1 MTLSELIGDSNLFEL
16 INRTNEFPWMTAEK
30 CASLNTLLL
39 ARYGE
44 STVVKNMER
53 FRPSQVADLIY
64 LLFCENWNTEY
75 AYYSLNLYKDGDVY
89 EKVEKNSSKTAT
101 SENTSTSNETGK
113 KSSYDD
119 STMVET
125 DNTLNSMSGNSTG
138 TDTSSDTTIRT
149 KKSENYNLNYKNY
162 IKDLNSCSFYDII
175 LLDVRNTLC
184 TFVLE
189 LEV

>member
-1 MTLSELIGDSNLFEL
+1 MILSELIGDSNLFEL

-44 STVVKNMER
+44 CTVVKNMER

-64 LLFCENWNTEY
+64 LLFCENWNTQY

-89 EKVEKNSSKTAT
+89 EKIEKNSSKTAT

-119 STMVET
+119 SAMVET

-162 IKDLNSCSFYDII
+162 IKDLNSCSLYDII

>member
-16 INRTNEFPWMTAEK
+16 INRTNEFPWLTAEN
-30 CASLNTLLL
+30 CATLNTLLL
-39 ARYGE
+39 ARFGE
-44 STVVKNMER
+44 STVVKNMEK

-64 LLFCENWNTEY
+64 LLFCDNWNTRY
-75 AYYSLNLYKDGDVY
+75 DYYSQNLYRDGDVY
-89 EKVEKNSSKTAT
+89 EKIEKNSTKTAT
-101 SENTSTSNETGK
+101 SESTSTSNETGK

-119 STMVET
+119 SALVET
-125 DNTLNSMSGNSTG
+125 DNTSNEVTGNSTG
-138 TDTSSDTTIRT
+138 NDTSSDTTIRT

-184 TFVLE
+184 TYVLE

>member
-16 INRTNEFPWMTAEK
+16 INRTNEFPWLTAEN
-30 CASLNTLLL
+30 CVSLNTLLL
-39 ARYGE
+39 ARYGDC
-44 STVVKNMER
+44 TVVKNMER

-64 LLFCENWNTEY
+64 LLFCENWNTQHD
-75 AYYSLNLYKDGDVY
+75 YYSQNLYRDGDVY

-138 TDTSSDTTIRT
+138 TDTSSDTTIKNR
-149 KKSENYNLNYKNY
+149 KSENYNLNYKNY
-162 IKDLNSCSFYDII
+162 IKDLNSCSLYDII

>member
-16 INRTNEFPWMTAEK
+16 INRNNEFPWLTAEN

-64 LLFCENWNTEY
+64 LLFCENWNTRY
-75 AYYSLNLYKDGDVY
+75 DYYSQNLYRDGDVY
-89 EKVEKNSSKTAT
+89 EKITKNSSKTAT
-101 SENTSTSNETGK
+101 SESTTSSNETGK

-119 STMVET
+119 SALVET
-125 DNTLNSMSGNSTG
+125 DNTTNEVTGNSNG
-138 TDTSSDTTIRT
+138 TDTSSDTTIRN
-149 KKSENYNLNYKNY
+149 KKSANYNLNYKNY

>member
-16 INRTNEFPWMTAEK
+16 VNRNNQFPWLTAEN

-39 ARYGE
+39 ARFGE
-44 STVVKNMER
+44 CTVVKNMER

-64 LLFCENWNTEY
+64 LLFCDTWNTRY
-75 AYYSLNLYKDGDVY
+75 DYSSQNLYRDGDVY
-89 EKVEKNSSKTAT
+89 EKITKNSSKTAT
-101 SENTSTSNETGK
+101 TETTSSSNETGK

-119 STMVET
+119 SALVET
-125 DNTLNSMSGNSTG
+125 DNTSNEVTGNSTG
-138 TDTSSDTTIRT
+138 NDTSSDTTIRN
-149 KKSENYNLNYKNY
+149 KKSVNYNLNYKNY

>member
-16 INRTNEFPWMTAEK
+16 INRSNEFPWLTAEN

-39 ARYGE
+39 ARYGDC
-44 STVVKNMER
+44 TVVQNMER

-64 LLFCENWNTEY
+64 LLFCENWNTRY
-75 AYYSLNLYKDGDVY
+75 DYYSQNLYRDGDVY
-89 EKVEKNSSKTAT
+89 EKITKDSSKTAT
-101 SENTSTSNETGK
+101 SETTSSSDETSK

-119 STMVET
+119 SALVET
-125 DNTLNSMSGNSTG
+125 DNTSNEVTGNSTG
-138 TDTSSDTTIRT
+138 NDTSSDTTIRN
-149 KKSENYNLNYKNY
+149 KKSVNYNLNYKNY

-184 TFVLE
+184 TYVLE

>member
-16 INRTNEFPWMTAEK
+16 INRSNEFPWLTAEN

-44 STVVKNMER
+44 CTVVKNMER

-64 LLFCENWNTEY
+64 LLFCENWNTRY
-75 AYYSLNLYKDGDVY
+75 DYYSQNLYRDGDVY
-89 EKVEKNSSKTAT
+89 EKITKDSSKTAT
-101 SENTSTSNETGK
+101 SASTTSSNETGK

-119 STMVET
+119 SALVET
-125 DNTLNSMSGNSTG
+125 DNTSNEVTGNSNG
-138 TDTSSDTTIRT
+138 TDTSSDTTIRN
-149 KKSENYNLNYKNY
+149 KKSANYNLNYKNY

-184 TFVLE
+184 TYVLE

>member
-16 INRTNEFPWMTAEK
+16 INRNNQFPWLTAEN
-30 CASLNTLLL
+30 CTSLNTLLL
-39 ARYGE
+39 ARFGDC
-44 STVVKNMER
+44 TVVQNMEK

-64 LLFCENWNTEY
+64 LLFCENWNTRY
-75 AYYSLNLYKDGDVY
+75 DYYSQNLYRDGDVY
-89 EKVEKNSSKTAT
+89 EKIEKNSSKTAT
-101 SENTSTSNETGK
+101 SESTSTSNETGK

-119 STMVET
+119 SALVET
-125 DNTLNSMSGNSTG
+125 DNTSNEVTGNSTG
-138 TDTSSDTTIRT
+138 NDTSSDTTIRN
-149 KKSENYNLNYKNY
+149 KKSVNYNLNYKNY

>member
-16 INRTNEFPWMTAEK
+16 INRNNEFPWLTAEN

-39 ARYGE
+39 ARFGE

-53 FRPSQVADLIY
+53 FRPSHVTNLIY
-64 LLFCENWNTEY
+64 LLFCDTWNTRY
-75 AYYSLNLYKDGDVY
+75 DYYSQNLYRDGDVY
-89 EKVEKNSSKTAT
+89 EKIQKNSSKTAT
-101 SENTSTSNETGK
+101 SETTSSSDETSK
-113 KSSYDD
+113 KSSYYD
-119 STMVET
+119 SALVET
-125 DNTLNSMSGNSTG
+125 GNTLNSITGNSTG
-138 TDTSSDTTIRT
+138 NDTSSDTTIRN
-149 KKSENYNLNYKNY
+149 KKSMNYNINYKNY

>member
-16 INRTNEFPWMTAEK
+16 INRNGEFPWLTAEN

-39 ARYGE
+39 ARFGE

-64 LLFCENWNTEY
+64 LLFCDNWNTRY
-75 AYYSLNLYKDGDVY
+75 DYYSQNLYRDGDVY
-89 EKVEKNSSKTAT
+89 EKITKNSSKTAT
-101 SENTSTSNETGK
+101 SETTSSSDETSK

-119 STMVET
+119 SALVET
-125 DNTLNSMSGNSTG
+125 GNTLNSITGNSTG
-138 TDTSSDTTIRT
+138 NDTSSDTTIRN
-149 KKSENYNLNYKNY
+149 KKSMNYNINYKNY

>member
-16 INRTNEFPWMTAEK
+16 INRTNEFPWLTAEN
-30 CASLNTLLL
+30 CATLNTLLL
-39 ARYGE
+39 VRYGDC
-44 STVVKNMER
+44 TVVQNMEK

-64 LLFCENWNTEY
+64 LLFCENWNTRY
-75 AYYSLNLYKDGDVY
+75 DYYSQNLYRDGDVY
-89 EKVEKNSSKTAT
+89 EKIEKNSSKTAT
-101 SENTSTSNETGK
+101 STSSSSSNETGK

-119 STMVET
+119 SALVET
-125 DNTLNSMSGNSTG
+125 DNTSNEVTGNSTG
-138 TDTSSDTTIRT
+138 NDTSSDSTIRT

>member
-16 INRTNEFPWMTAEK
+16 INRSNEFPWLTAEN

-44 STVVKNMER
+44 CTVVKNMER
-53 FRPSQVADLIY
+53 FRPSQVADLVY
-64 LLFCENWNTEY
+64 LLFCENWNTRY
-75 AYYSLNLYKDGDVY
+75 DYYSQNLYRDGDVY
-89 EKVEKNSSKTAT
+89 EKITKDSSKTAT
-101 SENTSTSNETGK
+101 SASTTSSNETGK

-119 STMVET
+119 SALVET
-125 DNTLNSMSGNSTG
+125 DNTTNEVTGNSNG
-138 TDTSSDTTIRT
+138 TDTSSDTTIRN
-149 KKSENYNLNYKNY
+149 KKSANYNLNYKNY

>member
-16 INRTNEFPWMTAEK
+16 INRNNEFTWLTAEN

-39 ARYGE
+39 ARFGDC
-44 STVVKNMER
+44 TVVQNMER

-64 LLFCENWNTEY
+64 LLFCENWNTRY
-75 AYYSLNLYKDGDVY
+75 DYYSQNLYRDGDVY
-89 EKVEKNSSKTAT
+89 EKIEKNSSKTAT
-101 SENTSTSNETGK
+101 STSSSTSNETGK

-119 STMVET
+119 SALVET
-125 DNTLNSMSGNSTG
+125 DNTSNEVTGNSTG
-138 TDTSSDTTIRT
+138 NDTSSDSTIRT

-175 LLDVRNTLC
+175 LLDVKNTLC

>member
-16 INRTNEFPWMTAEK
+16 INRSNEFPWLTAEN

-44 STVVKNMER
+44 CTVVKNMER

-64 LLFCENWNTEY
+64 LLFCENWNTRY
-75 AYYSLNLYKDGDVY
+75 DYYSQNLYRDGDVY
-89 EKVEKNSSKTAT
+89 EKITKDSSKTAT
-101 SENTSTSNETGK
+101 SASTTSSNETGK

-119 STMVET
+119 SALVET
-125 DNTLNSMSGNSTG
+125 DNTTNEVTGNSNG
-138 TDTSSDTTIRT
+138 TDTSSDTTIRN
-149 KKSENYNLNYKNY
+149 KKSANYNLNYKNY

-184 TFVLE
+184 TYVLE

>member
-16 INRTNEFPWMTAEK
+16 INRNNEFPWLTAEN

-53 FRPSQVADLIY
+53 FRPSQVADLVY
-64 LLFCENWNTEY
+64 LLFCENWNTRY
-75 AYYSLNLYKDGDVY
+75 DYYSQNLYRDGDVY
-89 EKVEKNSSKTAT
+89 EKITKDSSKTAT
-101 SENTSTSNETGK
+101 SENTTSSNETGK

-119 STMVET
+119 SALVET
-125 DNTLNSMSGNSTG
+125 DNTTNEVTGNSNG
-138 TDTSSDTTIRT
+138 TDTSSDTTIRN
-149 KKSENYNLNYKNY
+149 KKSANYNLNYKNY

-184 TFVLE
+184 TYVLE

>member
-16 INRTNEFPWMTAEK
+16 INRTNEFPWMTAEN

-39 ARYGE
+39 ARYGDC
-44 STVVKNMER
+44 TVVKNMER

-64 LLFCENWNTEY
+64 LLFCDNWNTRHD
-75 AYYSLNLYKDGDVY
+75 YYSQNLYKDGDVY
-89 EKVEKNSSKTAT
+89 EKVEKSSSKTAT

-138 TDTSSDTTIRT
+138 TDTSSDTIIKNR
-149 KKSENYNLNYKNY
+149 KSENYNLNYKNY
-162 IKDLNSCSFYDII
+162 IKDLNSCSLYDII

>member
-16 INRTNEFPWMTAEK
+16 INRNNEFPWLTTEN

-39 ARYGE
+39 ARFGE

-64 LLFCENWNTEY
+64 LLFCDNWNTRY
-75 AYYSLNLYKDGDVY
+75 DYYSQNLYRDGDVY
-89 EKVEKNSSKTAT
+89 EKITKNSSKTAT
-101 SENTSTSNETGK
+101 SETTSSSDETSK

-119 STMVET
+119 TELVET
-125 DNTLNSMSGNSTG
+125 GNTLNSITGNSTG
-138 TDTSSDTTIRT
+138 NDTSSDTTIRN
-149 KKSENYNLNYKNY
+149 KKSINYNLNYKNY

>member
-16 INRTNEFPWMTAEK
+16 INRNNEFSWLTAENS
-30 CASLNTLLL
+30 ASLNTLLL
-39 ARYGE
+39 ARFGDC
-44 STVVKNMER
+44 TVVQNMER

-64 LLFCENWNTEY
+64 LLFCENWNTRY
-75 AYYSLNLYKDGDVY
+75 DYYSQNLYRDGDVY
-89 EKVEKNSSKTAT
+89 EKIEKNSSKTAT
-101 SENTSTSNETGK
+101 STSSSTSNETGK

-119 STMVET
+119 SALVET
-125 DNTLNSMSGNSTG
+125 DNTSNEVTGNSTG
-138 TDTSSDTTIRT
+138 NDTSSDSTIRT

-175 LLDVRNTLC
+175 LLDVKNTLC

>member
-16 INRTNEFPWMTAEK
+16 VNRNNQFPWLTAEN

-39 ARYGE
+39 ARFGE
-44 STVVKNMER
+44 CTVVKNMER

-64 LLFCENWNTEY
+64 LLFCDTWNTRY
-75 AYYSLNLYKDGDVY
+75 DYSSQNLYRDGDVY
-89 EKVEKNSSKTAT
+89 EKITKNSSKTAT
-101 SENTSTSNETGK
+101 TETTSSSNETGK

-119 STMVET
+119 SALVET
-125 DNTLNSMSGNSTG
+125 DNTSNEVTGNSTG
-138 TDTSSDTTIRT
+138 NDTSSDTTIRN
-149 KKSENYNLNYKNY
+149 KKSVNYNLNYKNY

-184 TFVLE
+184 TYVLE
-189 LEV
+189 VEV

>member
-16 INRTNEFPWMTAEK
+16 INRSNEFPWLTAEN

-39 ARYGE
+39 ARYGDC
-44 STVVKNMER
+44 TVVQNMER

-64 LLFCENWNTEY
+64 LLFCQNWNTRY
-75 AYYSLNLYKDGDVY
+75 DYYSQNLYREGDVY
-89 EKVEKNSSKTAT
+89 EKIEKNSSKTAT
-101 SENTSTSNETGK
+101 SQSTTSSNETGK

-119 STMVET
+119 SALVET
-125 DNTLNSMSGNSTG
+125 DNTSNEVTGNSTG
-138 TDTSSDTTIRT
+138 NDTSSDSTIRN
-149 KKSENYNLNYKNY
+149 KKSANYNLNYKNY

-184 TFVLE
+184 TYVLE

>member
-16 INRTNEFPWMTAEK
+16 INRSNEFPWLTAEN

-44 STVVKNMER
+44 CTVVKNMER

-64 LLFCENWNTEY
+64 LLFCENWNTRY
-75 AYYSLNLYKDGDVY
+75 DYYSQNLYRDGDVY
-89 EKVEKNSSKTAT
+89 EKITKDSSKTAT
-101 SENTSTSNETGK
+101 SASTTSSNETGK

-119 STMVET
+119 SALVET
-125 DNTLNSMSGNSTG
+125 DNTTNEVTGNSNG
-138 TDTSSDTTIRT
+138 TDTSSDTTIRN
-149 KKSENYNLNYKNY
+149 KKSANYNLNYKNY

>member
-16 INRTNEFPWMTAEK
+16 INRTNEFPWMTAEN

-39 ARYGE
+39 VRYGDC
-44 STVVKNMER
+44 TVVKNMER

-64 LLFCENWNTEY
+64 LLFCENWNTQHD
-75 AYYSLNLYKDGDVY
+75 YYSQNLYRDGDVY
-89 EKVEKNSSKTAT
+89 EKIEKNSSKTAT

-138 TDTSSDTTIRT
+138 TDTSSDSTIRT
-149 KKSENYNLNYKNY
+149 KKTANYNLNYKNY
-162 IKDLNSCSFYDII
+162 IKDLNSCSLYDII

>member
-16 INRTNEFPWMTAEK
+16 INRSNEFPWLTAEN

-44 STVVKNMER
+44 CTVVQNMER

-64 LLFCENWNTEY
+64 LLFCENWNTRY
-75 AYYSLNLYKDGDVY
+75 DYYSQNLYRDGDVY
-89 EKVEKNSSKTAT
+89 EKIEKNSSKTAT
-101 SENTSTSNETGK
+101 SASTTSSNETGK

-119 STMVET
+119 SALVET
-125 DNTLNSMSGNSTG
+125 DNTSNEVTGNSTG
-138 TDTSSDTTIRT
+138 NDTSSDTTIRN
-149 KKSENYNLNYKNY
+149 KKSANYNLNYKNY

-184 TFVLE
+184 TYVLE

>member
-16 INRTNEFPWMTAEK
+16 INRNNEFPWLTAEN

-64 LLFCENWNTEY
+64 LLFCENWNTRY
-75 AYYSLNLYKDGDVY
+75 DYYSQNLYRDGDVY
-89 EKVEKNSSKTAT
+89 EKITKDSSKTAT
-101 SENTSTSNETGK
+101 SASTTSSNETGK

-119 STMVET
+119 SALVET
-125 DNTLNSMSGNSTG
+125 DNTSNEVTGNSNG
-138 TDTSSDTTIRT
+138 TDTSSDTTIRN
-149 KKSENYNLNYKNY
+149 KKSVNYNLNYKNY

>member
-16 INRTNEFPWMTAEK
+16 INRNNEFPWLTAEN

-44 STVVKNMER
+44 CTVVKNMER
-53 FRPSQVADLIY
+53 FRPSQVADLVY
-64 LLFCENWNTEY
+64 LLFCENWNTRY
-75 AYYSLNLYKDGDVY
+75 DYYSQNLYRDGDVY
-89 EKVEKNSSKTAT
+89 EKITKNSSKTAT
-101 SENTSTSNETGK
+101 SESTTSSNETGK

-119 STMVET
+119 SALVET
-125 DNTLNSMSGNSTG
+125 DNTTNEVTGNSTG
-138 TDTSSDTTIRT
+138 NDTSSDTTIRN
-149 KKSENYNLNYKNY
+149 KKSANYNLNYKNY
-162 IKDLNSCSFYDII
+162 IKDLNCCSFYDII

>member
-30 CASLNTLLL
+30 CTSLNTLLL

-44 STVVKNMER
+44 CTVVKNMEK

-64 LLFCENWNTEY
+64 LLFCENWNTQHD
-75 AYYSLNLYKDGDVY
+75 YYSQNLYKDGDVY

-138 TDTSSDTTIRT
+138 TDTSSDSTIRT
-149 KKSENYNLNYKNY
+149 KKSINYNLNYKNY
-162 IKDLNSCSFYDII
+162 IKDLNSCSLYDII
-175 LLDVRNTLC
+175 LVDVRNTLC

>member
-16 INRTNEFPWMTAEK
+16 INRNNEFPWLTAEN
-30 CASLNTLLL
+30 CATLNTLLL
-39 ARYGE
+39 ARFGD
-44 STVVKNMER
+44 STVVQNMER

-64 LLFCENWNTEY
+64 LLFCENWNTRY
-75 AYYSLNLYKDGDVY
+75 DYYSQNLYRDGDVY
-89 EKVEKNSSKTAT
+89 EKIEKNSSKTAT
-101 SENTSTSNETGK
+101 SESTSTSNETGK

-119 STMVET
+119 SALVET
-125 DNTLNSMSGNSTG
+125 DNTSNEVTGNSTG
-138 TDTSSDTTIRT
+138 NDTSSDTTIRN
-149 KKSENYNLNYKNY
+149 KKSINYNLNYKNY

>member
-1 MTLSELIGDSNLFEL
+1 MTLSELIGDSNLFQL
-16 INRTNEFPWMTAEK
+16 INRNNEFPWLTEQN
-30 CASLNTLLL
+30 CATLNTLLL
-39 ARYGE
+39 ARFGDC
-44 STVVKNMER
+44 TVVQNMER

-64 LLFCENWNTEY
+64 LLFCENWNTRY
-75 AYYSLNLYKDGDVY
+75 DYYSQNLYKDGDVY
-89 EKVEKNSSKTAT
+89 EKVEKNSSKTAISEST
-101 SENTSTSNETGK
+101 SSSNETGK

-119 STMVET
+119 SALVET

-138 TDTSSDTTIRT
+138 TDTSNDSTIRT
-149 KKSENYNLNYKNY
+149 KKTANYNLNYKNY

>member
-16 INRTNEFPWMTAEK
+16 INRTNEYPWLTAEN
-30 CASLNTLLL
+30 CASLKTLLL

-64 LLFCENWNTEY
+64 LLFCENWNTRY
-75 AYYSLNLYKDGDVY
+75 DYYSQNLYRDGDVY
-89 EKVEKNSSKTAT
+89 EKITKDSSKTAT
-101 SENTSTSNETGK
+101 SASTTSSNETGK

-119 STMVET
+119 SALVET
-125 DNTLNSMSGNSTG
+125 DNTTNEVTGNSNG
-138 TDTSSDTTIRT
+138 TDTSSDTTIRN
-149 KKSENYNLNYKNY
+149 KKSVNYNLNYKNY

-184 TFVLE
+184 TYVLE

>member
-16 INRTNEFPWMTAEK
+16 INRNNEFPWLTAEK

-75 AYYSLNLYKDGDVY
+75 AYYSLNLYRDGDVY
-89 EKVEKNSSKTAT
+89 EKIEKNSSKTAT
-101 SENTSTSNETGK
+101 STSSSSSDETSK
-113 KSSYDD
+113 KSSYDEPD
-119 STMVET
+119 LVET
-125 DNTLNSMSGNSTG
+125 GNTLNSLSGNSTG
-138 TDTSSDTTIRT
+138 TDTSSDSTIRT

>member
-16 INRTNEFPWMTAEK
+16 INRTNEFPWMTAEN

-39 ARYGE
+39 ARYGDC
-44 STVVKNMER
+44 TVVKNMER

-64 LLFCENWNTEY
+64 LLFCENWNTQHD
-75 AYYSLNLYKDGDVY
+75 YYSQNLYKDGDVY

-101 SENTSTSNETGK
+101 SESTSSSDETSK
-113 KSSYDD
+113 KSSYDEPD
-119 STMVET
+119 LVET
-125 DNTLNSMSGNSTG
+125 GNTLNSISGNSTG
-138 TDTSSDTTIRT
+138 TDTSSDTTMRT

-162 IKDLNSCSFYDII
+162 IKDLNSCSLYDII

>member
-1 MTLSELIGDSNLFEL
+1 MTLSELLGDSNLFEL
-16 INRTNEFPWMTAEK
+16 INRNNQFPWLTAEN

-39 ARYGE
+39 ARFGDC
-44 STVVKNMER
+44 TVVQNMER

-64 LLFCENWNTEY
+64 LLFCENWNTRY
-75 AYYSLNLYKDGDVY
+75 DYYSQNLYRDGDVY
-89 EKVEKNSSKTAT
+89 EKIEKNSSKTAT
-101 SENTSTSNETGK
+101 SASTTSSNETGK

-119 STMVET
+119 SALVET
-125 DNTLNSMSGNSTG
+125 DNTSNEVTGNSTG
-138 TDTSSDTTIRT
+138 NDTSSDTTIRN
-149 KKSENYNLNYKNY
+149 KKSANYNLNYKNY

>member
-39 ARYGE
+39 ARYGDC
-44 STVVKNMER
+44 TVVKNMER

-64 LLFCENWNTEY
+64 LLFCENWNTQY

-125 DNTLNSMSGNSTG
+125 DNTMNSMSGNSTG

>member
-16 INRTNEFPWMTAEK
+16 INRNNEFPWLTAEK

-64 LLFCENWNTEY
+64 LLFCENWNTQY

-89 EKVEKNSSKTAT
+89 EKIEKNSSKTAT
-101 SENTSTSNETGK
+101 SESTSSSDETSK
-113 KSSYDD
+113 KSSYDEPD
-119 STMVET
+119 LVET
-125 DNTLNSMSGNSTG
+125 GNTLNSMSGNSTG